1 MCLTYFCNL
10 TIKETNCILQHS
22 LAIPVPYKIQRREMN
37 CTIAIYFTASQ
48 GPEPA
53 GERISW
59 NIEKATELESIEY
72 IRCGPPLGG
81 RPARMPL
88 ILRGGERGKCLMAC
102 ASLVPRDETK
112 ENCV

>member
-81 RPARMPL
+81 EAGPHATHSSGRGQRKVFAGLRMPRP
-88 ILRGGERGKCLMAC
+88 RG
-102 ASLVPRDETK
+102 
-112 ENCV
+112 

>member
-1 MCLTYFCNL
+1 M
-10 TIKETNCILQHS
+10 QHS

-81 RPARMPL
+81 AGPHAPHSSWQ
-88 ILRGGERGKCLMAC
+88 ERGKCLMAC

-112 ENCV
+112 GNCV